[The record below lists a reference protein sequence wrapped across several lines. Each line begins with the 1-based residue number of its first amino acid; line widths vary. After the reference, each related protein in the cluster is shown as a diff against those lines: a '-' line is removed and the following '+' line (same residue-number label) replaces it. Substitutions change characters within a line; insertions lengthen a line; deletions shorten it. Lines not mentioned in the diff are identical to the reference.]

1 MLISA
6 IAFPLLAV
14 LLDMAL
20 SLPGVQRFCCS
31 CFEPSTHDKA
41 NIDDPDILAEE
52 AKIRGQAVGT
62 DMVEARGLRKVFN
75 TYNKQ
80 GKRFKKSA
88 VKNMW
93 FGIKRG
99 EVFGFL
105 GVNGAGKSS
114 VFKML
119 QPPSSGFCM

>member
-1 MLISA
+1 M
-6 IAFPLLAV
+6 V
-14 LLDMAL
+14 
-20 SLPGVQRFCCS
+20 
-31 CFEPSTHDKA
+31 
-41 NIDDPDILAEE
+41 EE
-52 AKIRGQAVGT
+52 AKIRGQDTGKM
-62 DMVEARGLRKVFN
+62 MVEARGLRKVFKTKDKN
-75 TYNKQ
+75 
-80 GKRFKKSA
+80 GKRYNKSA

-119 QPPSSGFCM
+119 SGE